1 MKFIDENSLNR
12 LNFKELLSRIDMYS
26 GYGKSKLNNLSN
38 FLVGEEDKLEKEFER
53 MEKIQNFISENKREI
68 MGIEAVI
75 HRFKDIKKVVENSL
89 VDIILDTVDIFEIKT
104 QIMSMIELNNYLL

>member
-38 FLVGEEDKLEKEFER
+38 FLVGEEEKLEKEW
-53 MEKIQNFISENKREI
+53 
-68 MGIEAVI
+68 
-75 HRFKDIKKVVENSL
+75 KKF
-89 VDIILDTVDIFEIKT
+89 IILFLMIK
-104 QIMSMIELNNYLL
+104 EKC

>member
-38 FLVGEEDKLEKEFER
+38 FLVGEEEKLE
-53 MEKIQNFISENKREI
+53 
-68 MGIEAVI
+68 
-75 HRFKDIKKVVENSL
+75 
-89 VDIILDTVDIFEIKT
+89 
-104 QIMSMIELNNYLL
+104 

>member
-38 FLVGEEDKLEKEFER
+38 FLVGEEEKLEKEFER
-53 MEKIQNFISENKREI
+53 MEKIYNLISNDKRE
-68 MGIEAVI
+68 M
-75 HRFKDIKKVVENSL
+75 L
-89 VDIILDTVDIFEIKT
+89 
-104 QIMSMIELNNYLL
+104 